1 MPIKERVGRVISTKR
16 QKTITVLV
24 ESHVQHPRYHKVMR
38 QRKKLHVHDEGQVA
52 QLGDTVRVIETRP
65 LSKTV
70 HWRLLEVVEPPRGL
84 PSTGTDEGKAMEAAR

>member
-1 MPIKERVGRVISTKR
+1 MPIKERIGRVISTKR

-38 QRKKLHVHDEGQVA
+38 QRKKLHVHDEGHVA

-70 HWRLLEVVEPPRGL
+70 HWRLLEVIEHQRGL
-84 PSTGTDEGKAMEAAR
+84 PSAGAAEGKAAEASR